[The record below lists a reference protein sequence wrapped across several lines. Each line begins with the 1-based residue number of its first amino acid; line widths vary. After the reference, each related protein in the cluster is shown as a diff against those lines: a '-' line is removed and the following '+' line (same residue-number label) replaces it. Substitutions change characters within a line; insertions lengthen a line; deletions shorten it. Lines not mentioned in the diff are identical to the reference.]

1 MPFAPTNGGSM
12 VNLRKP
18 CLIHQPLH
26 GIRPFGYVLHPDEK
40 HYAMP
45 TRC

>member
-18 CLIHQPLH
+18 CSIKNLKCR
-26 GIRPFGYVLHPDEK
+26 RPV
-40 HYAMP
+40 A
-45 TRC
+45 